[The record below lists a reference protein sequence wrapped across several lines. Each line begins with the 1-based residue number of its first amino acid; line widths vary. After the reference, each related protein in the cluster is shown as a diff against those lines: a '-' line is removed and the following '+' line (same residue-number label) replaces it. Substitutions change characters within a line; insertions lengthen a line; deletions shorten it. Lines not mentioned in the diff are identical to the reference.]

1 MDDDDVMMMMTDG
14 LTLYLTTLDLQTD
27 AFSLL
32 EDLLHVQLH
41 RKLVDVLRGGDK
53 RTTFTSQVWLF
64 SQLTTRGSGATRG
77 QRRRSDPY
85 FSDRDAEEV
94 MDEGDGGSAASPSGS
109 R

>member
-1 MDDDDVMMMMTDG
+1 MMMMMSDG

-41 RKLVDVLRGGDK
+41 RKLVDVLPGDK

-64 SQLTTRGSGATRG
+64 PQLTTRGSRATRG
-77 QRRRSDPY
+77 QRRRSEPY

-94 MDEGDGGSAASPSGS
+94 MDEGEGGSAASPSGS